1 MCTYLLRIGPKYYF
15 RRQVPKDLVGH
26 FRTATGKPR
35 TEWRYTLGTNDR
47 EEAKR
52 LLRPHAIDTDRLIDE
67 ARARVAASKS
77 EHAPEPPQ
85 APAEC
90 LRRSEEAQAAEAVRK
105 RSQARY
111 EARSELRKLVRE
123 RVLLSTVE
131 LTEEEASWRD
141 LVKERELELE
151 QLREAVEGQRASNAR
166 LADENRR
173 TASRL
178 PLMPLFD
185 RYAATGSAS
194 PVTVKKWRPRVAAL
208 IEHLGHDDAA
218 RVTRADINAW
228 VAALV
233 AKGLSKKTIS
243 GQHLAAV
250 RLALSIAHDDGL
262 IPENPAKGI
271 TVRAP
276 KTARLRSRDL
286 SDSEARTIL
295 EAALAPQPEDLAP
308 SHALARRWV
317 PWIMAYTGARV
328 GEVCQLRRM
337 DLREE
342 DGVPVMVITP
352 DAGSVKTYEARSVP
366 LHPHLIEQG
375 VMRLAKPGDKAPLFY
390 EAGSGSAVNTGPRL
404 RAARL
409 GEWVRALGVE
419 VPQPN
424 HSWRHRF
431 KTVARGAGIES
442 YIADVLQGHAPT
454 NEGGRYG
461 ETPLAVLRDAI
472 CKLPRYEV
480 DGA

>member
-52 LLRPHAIDTDRLIDE
+52 LLRPHAADTDRLIDE
-67 ARARVAASKS
+67 ARARVAASVP
-77 EHAPEPPQ
+77 EHPTEPPQ
-85 APAEC
+85 KPAESK
-90 LRRSEEAQAAEAVRK
+90 REAEEAQAAEAVQK

-111 EARSELRKLVRE
+111 EARSEYRRLARE
-123 RVLLSTVE
+123 RMLLSTVE
-131 LTEEEASWRD
+131 LTDEEASWRD
-141 LVKERELELE
+141 LVREREQELDA
-151 QLREAVEGQRASNAR
+151 LREAVEGQRAFNDR
-166 LADENRR
+166 LAAENQR
-173 TASRL
+173 TAGSI
-178 PLMPLFD
+178 PLMPLFE

-194 PVTVKKWRPRVAAL
+194 AVTIKKWRPRVASL

-218 RVTRADINAW
+218 RITRADLNSW
-228 VAALV
+228 VASLV
-233 AKGLSKKTIS
+233 AGGLTKKTIT

-262 IPENPAKGI
+262 LPDNPAKGL

-276 KTARLRSRDL
+276 KPTKLRSRDL
-286 SDSEARTIL
+286 SDDEARTIL
-295 EAALAPQPEDLAP
+295 EAALQPQPKDLAS

-342 DGVPVMVITP
+342 NGVPVIVITP
-352 DAGSVKTYEARSVP
+352 DAGSVKTHEARTVP
-366 LHPHLIEQG
+366 IHPHLLEQG
-375 VMRLAKPGDKAPLFY
+375 LMQLAKPGDATPLFY
-390 EAGSGSAVNTGPRL
+390 EAGSGSEVNTAPRL

-409 GEWVRALGVE
+409 GEWVRSLGVT

-424 HSWRHRF
+424 HCWRHRF

-442 YIADVLQGHAPT
+442 YIADVLQGHAPS

-461 ETPLAVLRDAI
+461 ETPLGVLRDAV

-480 DGA
+480 KGT